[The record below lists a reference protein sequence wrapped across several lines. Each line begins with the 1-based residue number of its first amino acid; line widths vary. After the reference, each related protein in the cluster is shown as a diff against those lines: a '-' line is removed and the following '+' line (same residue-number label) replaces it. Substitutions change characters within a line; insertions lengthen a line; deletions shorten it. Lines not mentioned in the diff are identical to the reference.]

1 MHPDGLWLAFRKV
14 SRPLLGFALSPAI
27 VLSSFLTD
35 GTVRFAFLVRRLR
48 FSGRICSHV
57 TTSTLTTFLTPQPLW
72 HHTCP
77 DPKPWD
83 RWPVLSAC
91 RSPSPCP
98 GPRPSVFRPQCCSLR
113 DQQPPAR
120 RPGLDSG
127 SHLLA
132 LGLPGMVL
140 CSLFWKRFFPWP
152 LGHHVLLV
160 FFLTQP
166 PLFPDLP
173 KV

>member
-1 MHPDGLWLAFRKV
+1 MHPDGLRLAFRKV

-35 GTVRFAFLVRRLR
+35 GTVRFAFLIRRLR
-48 FSGRICSHV
+48 VSGRICSHV
-57 TTSTLTTFLTPQPLW
+57 TTSTLTTFLAPQPLW
-72 HHTCP
+72 HHTRP
-77 DPKPWD
+77 APKPWH
-83 RWPVLSAC
+83 RRPVLSAR

-98 GPRPSVFRPQCCSLR
+98 GPRPAVFRPQCCSLR
-113 DQQPPAR
+113 DQQPPAH

-132 LGLPGMVL
+132 LGLPG
-140 CSLFWKRFFPWP
+140 SLP
-152 LGHHVLLV
+152 LLPLLETPLPV
-160 FFLTQP
+160 ASFFLTQP